1 MEIKR
6 YSSIYFLVR
15 EMRKDL
21 FGIDTNNSTDGVGL
35 LFPKMTNFIFHQ
47 SVKKSIPINGK
58 KLTNFFLSVPII
70 TFNELPR

>member
-21 FGIDTNNSTDGVGL
+21 FGVDTNNSTDEVSL
-35 LFPKMTNFIFHQ
+35 LSLQ
-47 SVKKSIPINGK
+47 
-58 KLTNFFLSVPII
+58 LTNFDFSSECKKINI
-70 TFNELPR
+70 NKWKKIN

>member
-21 FGIDTNNSTDGVGL
+21 FGVDVNNSTGKVSLLFSQLTNFNFLSVRKKIDTN
-35 LFPKMTNFIFHQ
+35 KW
-47 SVKKSIPINGK
+47 KKIN
-58 KLTNFFLSVPII
+58 
-70 TFNELPR
+70 

>member
-21 FGIDTNNSTDGVGL
+21 FGVDINNSTDGFS
-35 LFPKMTNFIFHQ
+35 LFL
-47 SVKKSIPINGK
+47 SE
-58 KLTNFFLSVPII
+58 LTNSSSSSACKKINI
-70 TFNELPR
+70 NKWKKIN

>member
-21 FGIDTNNSTDGVGL
+21 FGVDVNNSTGKVSILFSQLTNFNFLSVCKKIDTN
-35 LFPKMTNFIFHQ
+35 KW
-47 SVKKSIPINGK
+47 KKIN
-58 KLTNFFLSVPII
+58 
-70 TFNELPR
+70 